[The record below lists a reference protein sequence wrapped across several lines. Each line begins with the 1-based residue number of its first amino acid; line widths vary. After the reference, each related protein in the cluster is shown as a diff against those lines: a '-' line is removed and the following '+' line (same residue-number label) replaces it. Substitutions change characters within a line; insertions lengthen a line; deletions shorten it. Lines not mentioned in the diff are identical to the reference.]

1 VKRAAL
7 RWLVV
12 AGPTAAGK
20 SGVAIELAERFG
32 GEIVN
37 ADSRQ
42 VFREMDIGTAKP
54 TAAERARVPHHVYDV
69 VRPDEPF
76 DAAIYRSLAR
86 PAVEEI
92 AARERLPIVVGGT
105 GLYLRTL
112 ARGLFVGPSA
122 APRLRSCLENLE
134 RERPGS
140 LARWCRRLDADV
152 AARIHPND
160 TVRLVRA
167 IEVALVTGEPLSRH
181 QRRHGFGERLGEPL
195 WLVLDPGSEEL
206 DRRIGERS
214 RAMFAGGLLEE
225 LRALWQR
232 YDPELRPL
240 RSIGY
245 REAGEVL
252 RGRATVAEA
261 TEELV
266 RSTRRFARRQRI
278 WFRGEA
284 AAEWMDPART
294 EEIGRRVEAFL
305 ARA

>member
-1 VKRAAL
+1 MTATL
-7 RWLVV
+7 RWLIV

-20 SGVAIELAERFG
+20 SEVAIELAERFG

-42 VFREMDIGTAKP
+42 VFREMDVGTAKP
-54 TAAERARVPHHVYDV
+54 RASERARVPHHLYDV

-86 PAVEEI
+86 PAIEEI
-92 AARERLPIVVGGT
+92 AARGRLPIVVGGT

-122 APRLRSCLENLE
+122 NARLRSFLERLE
-134 RERPGS
+134 REDPGA
-140 LARWCRRLDADV
+140 LARWCRRLDHDV
-152 AARIHPND
+152 STRLHPND
-160 TVRLVRA
+160 AVRLVRA

-181 QRRHGFGERLGEPL
+181 QRRHGFGERFGEPL
-195 WLVLDPGSEEL
+195 WLILDPGTEEL
-206 DRRIGERS
+206 DRRIALRS
-214 RAMFAGGLLEE
+214 HAMFAGGLLEE
-225 LRALWQR
+225 LRGLGER
-232 YDPELRPL
+232 HDPELRPL

-252 RGRATVAEA
+252 RGRATIAEA
-261 TEELV
+261 TVELV

-278 WFRGEA
+278 WFRGEP
-284 AAEWMDPART
+284 AAEWLNPART
-294 EEIGRRVEAFL
+294 AEIGRRVEAFL
-305 ARA
+305 AGA